1 MDGRGAR
8 PAAEEIFTIVPDLL
22 ARKWGRM
29 VWIRVRG
36 PKKLVL
42 NIVRASFELQT
53 SSLTPFPLEI
63 TRNGNVPSVL
73 QRSQNPNPGIVDED
87 INPTKFR
94 DASINHLLKF

>member
-1 MDGRGAR
+1 MDGRGAS

-42 NIVRASFELQT
+42 NIVRASSELQNKLVNT
-53 SSLTPFPLEI
+53 I
-63 TRNGNVPSVL
+63 
-73 QRSQNPNPGIVDED
+73 
-87 INPTKFR
+87 PT
-94 DASINHLLKF
+94 